1 MGIEQLSAMDASFL
15 YTENAD
21 VANHVGGMY
30 IYDQSTVPGG
40 VVSFKQILKHL
51 EAHLHMVPRYRQKLK
66 NVPGN
71 LDHPYWVDDEKFDI
85 EYHVRHMALPKPG
98 DWRQLCILA
107 SRIYDRPLDMSRPL
121 WLFYV
126 IEGLG
131 DIEGMPDGAFAV
143 VTKTHHA
150 MIDGVSGTAM
160 MTAIHNTEPDSPLPE
175 VQPWKAEPAPN
186 DLELLSRAYMNN
198 LAQPMNFLRALSGT
212 IPASERIIEGLREHK
227 FNIPDAIGT
236 VPRTRFNGDVSG
248 HKVLEAAEF
257 SISEM
262 RAVKNAVPGATLN
275 DVVLAIGGGALR
287 KYLLDK
293 GELPEESLVTLS
305 PISVR
310 SKEAGDPTNKSTAAA
325 GGNDVSGMLVELGTN
340 LADPLDRLKKVHDSA
355 VNSKEL
361 TSAIGAKTLT
371 DFSQFIPGVTMG
383 LASRLA
389 SSLNLAT
396 RIQPIVNTVLTNVPG
411 PQFPLYFCG
420 AEMVNQWSLGIVQDG
435 LALFHGILSYNGK
448 LTITAMSDREVMPD
462 PAFYRQ
468 CMEEAFEELKAAT
481 IGATV
486 APKKTAP
493 EKTAPTKP
501 TARKT
506 AAAKAPAKKKPAAS
520 PRRKTSS

>member
-1 MGIEQLSAMDASFL
+1 MEQLTAQDASFL
-15 YTENAD
+15 YVENEQ

-30 IYDQSTVPGG
+30 IYDQSTAPDGLVT
-40 VVSFKQILKHL
+40 FKQILKHL
-51 EAHLHMVPRYRQKLK
+51 EASLPAVPRYRQKLK
-66 NVPGN
+66 RVPGD
-71 LDHPYWVDDEKFDI
+71 LDHPYWVDDDKFDI

-107 SRIYDRPLDMSRPL
+107 SRLYDRPLDMTRPL
-121 WLFYV
+121 WVYYI

-131 DIEGMPDGAFAV
+131 NVDGMPESAFAV

-160 MTAIHNTEPDSPLPE
+160 MTAIHNTEPTVELPE
-175 VQPWKAEPAPN
+175 PQPWNPSPAPN
-186 DLELLSRAYMNN
+186 DFELLSRAYMKG
-198 LAQPMNFLRALSGT
+198 LSQPLEFMQALSAT
-212 IPASERIIEGLREHK
+212 VPATQRVMEGLTEQK
-227 FNIPDAIGT
+227 FSIPEAIGS
-236 VPRTRFNGDVSG
+236 VPRTRLNGEVSG
-248 HKVLEAAEF
+248 HKVIDAAEF
-257 SISEM
+257 SIAEM
-262 RAVKNAVPGATLN
+262 RAVKSAVPGATLN

-287 KYLLDK
+287 KYLIDK
-293 GELPEESLVTLS
+293 DELPEQSLITLS

-310 SKEAGDPTNKSTAAA
+310 SKEARDPSHAGTAAA
-325 GGNDVSGMLVELGTN
+325 GGNDVSGMLVDLGTN
-340 LADPLDRLKKVHDSA
+340 IEDPLERLKHIHDSA
-355 VNSKEL
+355 ANSKEL

-383 LASRLA
+383 LASRMA
-389 SSLNLAT
+389 SSLGLAT
-396 RIQPIVNTVLTNVPG
+396 QVQPIVNTVLTNVPG

-481 IGATV
+481 L
-486 APKKTAP
+486 PKPKRR
-493 EKTAPTKP
+493 TK
-501 TARKT
+501 K
-506 AAAKAPAKKKPAAS
+506 AAS
-520 PRRKTSS
+520 RA